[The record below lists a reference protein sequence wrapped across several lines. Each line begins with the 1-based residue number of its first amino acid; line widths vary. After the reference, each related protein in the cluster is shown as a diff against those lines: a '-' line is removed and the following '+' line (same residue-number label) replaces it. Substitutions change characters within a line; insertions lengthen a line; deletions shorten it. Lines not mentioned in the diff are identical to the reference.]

1 MFVFPGIGLGAMV
14 SRARQVTTGMFLA
27 AARALADEVDDER
40 LGMGGLFPDITEV
53 RRVSRTVAEAVATA
67 AVDDGV
73 AEPISDLDASL
84 NRAVW
89 DPHYLPYRPT

>member
-1 MFVFPGIGLGAMV
+1 
-14 SRARQVTTGMFLA
+14 MFLA

-40 LGMGGLFPDITEV
+40 LGLGGLFPDITEV
-53 RRVSRTVAEAVATA
+53 RRVSRTVAASVARA
-67 AVDDGV
+67 AVEDGV
-73 AEPISDLDASL
+73 AEPIGDIEASL